1 MRFLG
6 LDLGTKTLGIAISD
20 KTNSI
25 ASPLTTLR
33 FSSEDYES
41 LIMPLKDII
50 NENSITT
57 IVLGLPKNM
66 DSSLG
71 FAAKRSN
78 DFAEILKNNIDIPV
92 VLVDERLTS
101 VMAHNI
107 LSENGKKMI
116 NHKKD
121 VDAVAACLILEDYL
135 KRSAKWNL
143 I

>member
-135 KRSAKWNL
+135 KRSAK
-143 I
+143 